1 MFKIIALVLLS
12 IIFLFQ
18 LFINIKSYLSRK
30 RPIPEEVKD
39 IYDEETYTK
48 WKAYSADKLKV
59 DIIFSI
65 INFII
70 SFALI
75 ITDVFALITKS
86 IDNVYLS
93 TLVVLAIYIGL
104 SAIIDIFIHGYITNI
119 KIEGKYGFNKS
130 TSGTFVGDSI
140 RKIIIMA
147 VLMIGLTM
155 LFISLYESI
164 GDYILILFSAILIV
178 IVLFV
183 NILFPLLSKASN
195 RFVSLEEGELRT
207 RLMDLL
213 TNHGFQISD
222 IKVMDA
228 SRRTTKSNAYFTGLG
243 KTKTVVLYD
252 NMLKTLS
259 DDEIVAVFAHEL
271 AHGLHKDSL
280 KSTPLSYLYI
290 AITVVLAWLLVR
302 FPEIYKDFG
311 FSGVSYGFGV
321 ILLFDCVIGLV
332 FRVLMI
338 PRLILSRRAEYK
350 ADEFA
355 AREGYGKELISGL
368 KKLIRENLG
377 HLNPDPLV
385 VILSYS
391 HPTLVQRIR
400 NINQIM
406 KKSS

>member
-18 LFINIKSYLSRK
+18 LFINIKSYLSRE

-213 TNHGFQISD
+213 TKHGFQISD

-311 FSGVSYGFGV
+311 FSGVNYGFGV

-391 HPTLVQRIR
+391 HPTLAQRIR

>member
-213 TNHGFQISD
+213 TKHGFQISD

>member
-93 TLVVLAIYIGL
+93 ALVVLAIYIGL

-140 RKIIIMA
+140 RKIVIMT

-178 IVLFV
+178 IVLFI

-311 FSGVSYGFGV
+311 FSGVNYGFGV

-355 AREGYGKELISGL
+355 SREGYGKELISGL

-391 HPTLVQRIR
+391 HPTLAQRIR

>member
-93 TLVVLAIYIGL
+93 ALVVLAIYIGL
-104 SAIIDIFIHGYITNI
+104 SAIVDIFIHGYITNI

-140 RKIIIMA
+140 RKIVIMT

-213 TNHGFQISD
+213 TKHGFKISD

-302 FPEIYKDFG
+302 FPGIYKDFG
-311 FSGVSYGFGV
+311 FNGVNYGFGV
-321 ILLFDCVIGLV
+321 ILLFDCVSGLV

-391 HPTLVQRIR
+391 HPTLAQRIR

>member
-93 TLVVLAIYIGL
+93 ALVVLAIYIGL

>member
-18 LFINIKSYLSRK
+18 LFINIKSYLSRE

-93 TLVVLAIYIGL
+93 ALVVLAIYIGL

-155 LFISLYESI
+155 LFIALYESI

-213 TNHGFQISD
+213 TKHGFQISD

-228 SRRTTKSNAYFTGLG
+228 SRRTTKSNAYFTEAMMRL
-243 KTKTVVLYD
+243 LQ
-252 NMLKTLS
+252 
-259 DDEIVAVFAHEL
+259 
-271 AHGLHKDSL
+271 SL
-280 KSTPLSYLYI
+280 
-290 AITVVLAWLLVR
+290 
-302 FPEIYKDFG
+302 
-311 FSGVSYGFGV
+311 
-321 ILLFDCVIGLV
+321 
-332 FRVLMI
+332 LM
-338 PRLILSRRAEYK
+338 
-350 ADEFA
+350 
-355 AREGYGKELISGL
+355 
-368 KKLIRENLG
+368 N
-377 HLNPDPLV
+377 
-385 VILSYS
+385 
-391 HPTLVQRIR
+391 
-400 NINQIM
+400 
-406 KKSS
+406 

>member
-93 TLVVLAIYIGL
+93 ALVVLAIYIGL

-140 RKIIIMA
+140 RKIVIMT

-178 IVLFV
+178 IVLFI

-311 FSGVSYGFGV
+311 FSGVNYGFGV

-391 HPTLVQRIR
+391 HPTLAQRIR